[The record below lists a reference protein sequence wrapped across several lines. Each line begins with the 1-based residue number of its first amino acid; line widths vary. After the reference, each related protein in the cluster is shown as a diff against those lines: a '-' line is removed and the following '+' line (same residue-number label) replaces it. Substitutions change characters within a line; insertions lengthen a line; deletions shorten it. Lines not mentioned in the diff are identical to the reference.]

1 MNIPFTMT
9 DRGLTVFIDG
19 KLCSFATD
27 HPSHYAIRDAI
38 DAGDEALVRE
48 LSDVRGHVKSRTLGR
63 VEIRDN
69 SIFLDGREVVGRL
82 VNRILEMVAR
92 GSAAVDGYVQ
102 FLDNLYN
109 NPSKRA
115 VDELWGF
122 IEACDLPVTSDGH
135 FLAYRFVSSDYMD
148 GYSGSV
154 FNKPAAMMT
163 AEELVKYGEPVVAG
177 AREEVTVQVVDGIT
191 TISCPRNM
199 VDEDKDRTCSAGLH
213 FCSYEYLPSYG
224 FGGRKVVVVKI
235 NPADV
240 VAIPSDYNNSKGR
253 AASYTVASEIEDW
266 SATRITSYYTNEYEG
281 DDGVDSELDSRMTV
295 EDLNDESSIDDVL
308 DMLDEDFDEDFDEDT
323 PAPVPTPASTS
334 GTLNEVQVANI
345 RALLIHRGDLS
356 LTAIGAAYGVHRE
369 TIARIRDGRS
379 WPNVNAS
386 SREVWPV
393 RFNT

>member
-69 SIFLDGREVVGRL
+69 SIFLDGREVLGRL

-135 FLAYRFVSSDYMD
+135 FLAYRSVSSDYMD

-199 VDEDKDRTCSAGLH
+199 VDDDKDRTCSAGLH

-224 FGGRKVVVVKI
+224 FGGLKVVVVKI

-253 AASYTVASEIEDW
+253 AASYTVVSEIEDW

-281 DDGVDSELDSRMTV
+281 DDGV
-295 EDLNDESSIDDVL
+295 
-308 DMLDEDFDEDFDEDT
+308 DEDFDEDT